1 MAEQV
6 DAADLK
12 SVGSNPVPVR
22 FRPSAPIKKLTLVV
36 GFFVGIA
43 KALDSTDAGNGQ
55 SRGYSSEHGWCDAD
69 FDEDLDMDF
78 FIEKPKKKSGS
89 MFGPARWDRD
99 FEQLMTPGSN
109 EAALFNA
116 ADDEG
121 YDLEN
126 W

>member
-1 MAEQV
+1 MGFV
-6 DAADLK
+6 VVLIIF
-12 SVGSNPVPVR
+12 G
-22 FRPSAPIKKLTLVV
+22 LV

-55 SRGYSSEHGWCDAD
+55 GRGYSSEHGWCDAD

-116 ADDEG
+116 VDDEG
-121 YDLEN
+121 YDPEN